1 MTRRHDDDFVDFASS
16 SRERLRRTAY
26 LLCGDWHR
34 ASDITQEALIRIY
47 LAWPRIERKDCL
59 AAYARQAVMSVVI
72 DQARKLSSTE
82 LPAPAVEATPSAHD
96 PAGEVTDRLSLVQ
109 ALVRLP
115 ERQRA
120 CVVLRYFEDL
130 SVAQVAAVLGVT
142 TGTVKHQTYR
152 ALASLRR
159 MFKDEGP
166 SLPSL
171 TGERCTQGE

>member
-1 MTRRHDDDFVDFASS
+1 MTRRHDDFVEFASS
-16 SRERLRRTAY
+16 SHERLRRTAY

-34 ASDITQEALIRIY
+34 AADITQEALIRIY
-47 LAWPRIERKDCL
+47 LAWPHIERKDCL
-59 AAYARQAVMSVVI
+59 AAYARRAVMSVVI

-82 LPAPAVEATPSAHD
+82 LPALAVDETPSAHD
-96 PAGEVTDRLSLVQ
+96 PAAEVTDRLSLVQ

-115 ERQRA
+115 QRQRA

-130 SVAQVAAVLGVT
+130 SISEVAAQLGVT

-159 MFKDEGP
+159 MFKDEGAQT
-166 SLPSL
+166 SFDD
-171 TGERCTQGE
+171 ERQKS